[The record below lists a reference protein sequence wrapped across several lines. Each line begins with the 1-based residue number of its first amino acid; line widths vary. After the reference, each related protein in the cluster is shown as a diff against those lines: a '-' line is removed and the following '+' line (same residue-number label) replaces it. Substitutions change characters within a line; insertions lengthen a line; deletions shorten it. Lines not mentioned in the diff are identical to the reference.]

1 LVPAQIF
8 VSKAI
13 TEMIL
18 IKNVIHVIILAQYVA
33 IIIIVMNVTQTLIDY
48 YKAISVNVLMV
59 ILIAVYNYVKNAVI
73 FVLIAMDLI
82 QTNVYHVISQIFE

>member
-1 LVPAQIF
+1 MVPAQIF